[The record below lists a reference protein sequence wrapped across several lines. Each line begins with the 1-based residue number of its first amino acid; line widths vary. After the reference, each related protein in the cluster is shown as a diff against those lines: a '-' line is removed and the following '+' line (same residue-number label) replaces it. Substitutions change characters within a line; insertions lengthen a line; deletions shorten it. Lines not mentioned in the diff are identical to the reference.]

1 MIFHGPELRD
11 GSFVPHVAVVLDMY
25 GSFRASYRSS
35 GHPGHAQCR
44 HHLVITIGGIMV
56 EDVRAAEVGALR
68 LLGTEQGRSS
78 CLGIR

>member
-1 MIFHGPELRD
+1 MIFHRAEL
-11 GSFVPHVAVVLDMY
+11 GYCGLVPHIPVVLDMY

-56 EDVRAAEVGALR
+56 EDVRAGEVGALR
-68 LLGTEQGRSS
+68 LLGTE
-78 CLGIR
+78 